1 MRRRFR
7 RVALAVTAVVAVAIA
22 GGVTYAVADIGSGGV
37 INGCYKSQNGQL
49 RLIDPATDSCNP
61 SETAIS
67 WSQTGPQGPK
77 GDQGDPGPQGPAGPP
92 GPTGATGPP
101 GPQGATGPTGPQGP
115 PGLSGLPPIDRFTP
129 TQIVRGAILTCAT
142 TRTDSIITVCEGMR
156 LNGLEVHYG
165 LSEAHEICI
174 AVSGDGA
181 RQLSTDALA
190 AVPYFIWNGSNWA
203 LDSTRFV
210 RMATL
215 TCNVSPSAAA
225 ARMIRKQTISVARS
239 ATHGRKDR

>member
-1 MRRRFR
+1 MRRRIR
-7 RVALAVTAVVAVAIA
+7 RVALAVTAVAAVAIA
-22 GGVTYAVADIGSGGV
+22 GGVTYAVAQVGSGGV

-49 RLIDPATDSCNP
+49 RVIDPATDSCLP
-61 SETAIS
+61 SETPIS

-77 GDQGDPGPQGPAGPP
+77 GDKGDPGPQGPAEPP

-129 TQIVRGAILTCAT
+129 TQIVRGAILTCAS
-142 TRTDSIITVCEGMR
+142 TRTDSIVTVCEGMR
-156 LNGLEVHYG
+156 LNGLEVLYD
-165 LSEAHEICI
+165 LPEAHEICI

-203 LDSTRFV
+203 LDSTRDV

-225 ARMIRKQTISVARS
+225 ARMIRKQPTSVARS
-239 ATHGRKDR
+239 GTHGRKGR